1 MSQQRAPT
9 LNDIEL
15 RYHDSKTNTDALV
28 ATLLREY
35 KGKFAEVLQQIQILK
50 IENQKLK
57 DKYEPKIEEKKLEAP
72 ATTEL
77 TRPEKIA

>member
-9 LNDIEL
+9 LDDVEL

-35 KGKFAEVLQQIQILK
+35 KGKFAQIAQQVQILTA
-50 IENQKLK
+50 ENQKLK
-57 DKYEPKIEEKKLEAP
+57 DKYEPKKKDVKA
-72 ATTEL
+72 
-77 TRPEKIA
+77 KN